1 MSYHPTDI
9 NSEGECAELLKCV
22 RKAYPRF
29 LKEGTVTL
37 PPEPEDGE
45 SNYHGFDLCM
55 GGRSPYFGSST
66 VRQRHRFPQQQC
78 GIYTHTSK
86 CIPQTPPTPERTA
99 RSPHFKCSL
108 LELVLPIPL
117 HSLKLNLGQLR
128 ASSVIPQP
136 TIHLIPRSYRAD
148 TRRRAGQDHITRL
161 DETER
166 SVTRQGP
173 GGVGRERN
181 NYGN

>member
-1 MSYHPTDI
+1 MPWLRPTYGRTAPLFWLIDR
-9 NSEGECAELLKCV
+9 AA
-22 RKAYPRF
+22 KAQI
-29 LKEGTVTL
+29 
-37 PPEPEDGE
+37 
-45 SNYHGFDLCM
+45 
-55 GGRSPYFGSST
+55 ST
-66 VRQRHRFPQQQC
+66 
-78 GIYTHTSK
+78 IALWHTSK
-86 CIPQTPPTPERTA
+86 CIPQTPPTPERTT

-161 DETER
+161 DETEMLA
-166 SVTRQGP
+166 TRQGL
-173 GGVGRERN
+173 GGVGRGCE
-181 NYGN
+181 NYGNQWRGICPGISIRRVLASRAVGGTENR